1 MSLSRQA
8 GEGHTAQAQIARG
21 QPDPAGVSINTEER
35 TLTALFLGAPTFP
48 ATIFL
53 HGVLGTRLSRA
64 LNTRET
70 IVMFEQVAAGLALLA
85 LLLFLVSAVRPG
97 TFRAVTQSL
106 AAGLFAGAVASYFL
120 IPFYV

>member
-1 MSLSRQA
+1 MSA
-8 GEGHTAQAQIARG
+8 
-21 QPDPAGVSINTEER
+21 EER
-35 TLTALFLGAPTFP
+35 TLTALFLGVPTFL
-48 ATIFL
+48 ATIVL

-70 IVMFEQVAAGLALLA
+70 IVLFEQVAAGLALLA
-85 LLLFLVSAVRPG
+85 LLLFLVSAMRPG

-106 AAGLFAGAVASYFL
+106 AVGLLAGAVASSFL